1 MQSNHTRAV
10 AATAAKLGLKCAL
23 VQEKWVS
30 SSSSSSSSSAAAKN
44 HDADADWE
52 GYSRVGNIQ
61 LSRLMGADSRL
72 DPSPFGIGHK
82 ETLRALERELAD
94 AGRKPYYIPAGA
106 SDHPLGGLGFAR
118 WALEVE
124 AQEREL
130 GIFFDTVI
138 VCAVTGSTLAGSEWG
153 PPLPLSFLPLP

>member
-1 MQSNHTRAV
+1 MT
-10 AATAAKLGLKCAL
+10 C
-23 VQEKWVS
+23 
-30 SSSSSSSSSAAAKN
+30 SAAA
-44 HDADADWE
+44 
-52 GYSRVGNIQ
+52 V
-61 LSRLMGADSRL
+61 
-72 DPSPFGIGHK
+72 SPT
-82 ETLRALERELAD
+82 ERLERELAD

-138 VCAVTGSTLAGSEWG
+138 VCAVTGSTFAGSKCR
-153 PPLPLSFLPLP
+153 PLPLDYLPSFIWL

>member
-10 AATAAKLGLKCAL
+10 AATAAKLGLKSAL

-30 SSSSSSSSSAAAKN
+30 SSASSSAAAKA
-44 HDADADWE
+44 HAADADWD

-138 VCAVTGSTLAGSEWG
+138 VCAVTGSTFAGSKCR
-153 PPLPLSFLPLP
+153 PLPLDYLPSFIWL